1 MITQYTQHTNTYHT
15 GAAADYMAYQ
25 FKYDTIH
32 GRWGGS
38 LEVDGDDMIINGQR
52 IKTTHGMFIFH
63 LHL

>member
-1 MITQYTQHTNTYHT
+1 MINDPSCDLKVINT

-38 LEVDGDDMIINGQR
+38 LEVDGDDMIINGQVS
-52 IKTTHGMFIFH
+52 ISI
-63 LHL
+63 